1 MPRKRLSPPIL
12 SAVLAISLVV
22 FAIPSARASAVAESL
37 RAQME
42 KAATQLV
49 NEEDAGDLALLMRF
63 YQTRGGEP
71 LWVSDAGASADAYK
85 LAEILAA
92 ADLEGLDPD
101 DYGSAAIQPLLATS
115 IPDLLGQLE
124 WRLSHGVIQ
133 YAADL
138 SGGRLEPREV
148 DPELFVY
155 PRDLD
160 KEALL
165 ARLADGESVEA
176 ALSGL
181 APRNEGYARLKAA
194 LADYRERARQGE
206 PPLLPEGDTLDPG
219 MRDARVPLLR
229 ARLVASSDMTPA
241 QAAAG
246 ADDPQLYGAEL
257 EAAVKRFQ
265 ARHGLDEDGR
275 IGKNSRAA
283 LNTSAAE
290 RVQQILVNLERL
302 RWIAGPRPERV
313 IEVNLADYT
322 LRIFEG
328 EAEVFFSRV
337 VVGAPFHRTPVF
349 RRDMTYLVI
358 NPYWNVPPSIAG
370 KELLPKIKKNPGY
383 LAEHNYELLS
393 GWSDSA
399 TLVDPFSVDWSKV
412 SASRFPYKI
421 RQTPGDGNALGRV
434 KFMLPNEFNIYLHDT
449 PSKNLFARAQRS
461 FSHGCIRVARP
472 LDLAAFLLE
481 GQDDWVAETI
491 EAAIATNQQRIVSLA
506 RPIAVQIDYHTA
518 WVDADGTLQFRFD
531 VYERD
536 RTLAAALLGPR
547 STAEALPAR

>member
-1 MPRKRLSPPIL
+1 MPLLRLPPAL
-12 SAVLAISLVV
+12 FSAALALFLIATAPAPAL
-22 FAIPSARASAVAESL
+22 ASAVSESL

-42 KAATQLV
+42 RAATQLV
-49 NEEDAGDLALLMRF
+49 NEEDASDLALLMRF
-63 YQTRGGEP
+63 YQARGGEP
-71 LWVSDAGASADAYK
+71 LWVSAAGASEEAYR
-85 LAEILAA
+85 LAGILAA
-92 ADLEGLDPD
+92 ADREGLDPD

-155 PRDLD
+155 PRGLD

-165 ARLADGESVEA
+165 ARIAAGETVTGLLA
-176 ALSGL
+176 GL
-181 APRNEGYARLKAA
+181 APQNQGYARLKEA
-194 LADYRERARQGE
+194 LADYRERARLGE
-206 PPLLPEGDTLDPG
+206 PALLPEGETLDPG

-229 ARLVASSDMTPA
+229 ARLVASGDLTAA
-241 QAAAG
+241 QATADAAE
-246 ADDPQLYGAEL
+246 PTLFSPVL

-265 ARHGLDEDGR
+265 ARHGLEEDGR
-275 IGKNSRAA
+275 IGKNSLAA
-283 LNTSAAE
+283 LNTTAAE

-328 EAEVFFSRV
+328 ETEVFFSRV

-349 RRDMTYLVI
+349 RREMTYLVF

-370 KELLPKIKKNPGY
+370 KEMLPKIKQDPGY
-383 LAEHNYELLS
+383 LAKNNYELLS

-399 TLVDPFSVDWSKV
+399 SLVDPYSVDWSQV
-412 SASRFPYKI
+412 SAGRFPYKI
-421 RQTPGDGNALGRV
+421 QQKPGEGNALGRV

-449 PSKNLFARAQRS
+449 PSKSLFARAQRS

-481 GQDDWVAETI
+481 GQQDWSAEAI
-491 EAAIATNQQRIVSLA
+491 DAAIATNQQRIVSLA
-506 RPIAVQIDYHTA
+506 RPIAVQIDYQTA
-518 WVDADGTLQFRFD
+518 WVDEAGVMQFRFD

-547 STAEALPAR
+547 STAEALPPR